1 MLAYLKPIQLQV
13 QLQMMGFSQA
23 QLQVQLQMMGFSQAQ
38 LQVQLQL
45 KQINPHSSTTA
56 SAKGGL
62 RSTSTAI
69 TNANDGLRQPQL
81 QLRFYNCILLP
92 HNCIQLHAFQTTA
105 PALYSIH
112 EVFW

>member
-1 MLAYLKPIQLQV
+1 MNSSLEFYKKTKSVNQLQINQSVMLAYLKPIQLHV

-23 QLQVQLQMMGFSQAQ
+23 QLQVQLQMTGLTQAQ

-62 RSTSTAI
+62 RSNSTAI
-69 TNANDGLRQPQL
+69 TMQ
-81 QLRFYNCILLP
+81 
-92 HNCIQLHAFQTTA
+92 FQMQMT
-105 PALYSIH
+105 
-112 EVFW
+112 V